1 MKIAISSEPSLLPI
15 LRGAVRSQAWEHGFS
30 DADSDC
36 LALAIEEAASHVA
49 CQAYAGQPASMLSVE
64 IVAYPDRLE
73 FVLEG
78 LGPKAGPEL
87 AQAPLLDE
95 TRPAGPGTR
104 FNSTD
109 FSCYDTCHREGNRL
123 RLVKLLPGKSAGKK

>member
-1 MKIAISSEPSLLPI
+1 MKIAISSELRLLPI
-15 LRGAVRSQAWEHGFS
+15 LRGAVKSQASENGFS

-49 CQAYAGQPASMLSVE
+49 CQAYAGQPANMLSVE

-78 LGPKAGPEL
+78 LAPKAGPEL
-87 AQAPLLDE
+87 AEPHSPDE
-95 TRPAGPGTR
+95 IRPGGSGTR

-109 FSCYDTCHREGNRL
+109 FSCYDACHREGNRL
-123 RLVKLLPGKSAGKK
+123 RLVKFLPAKNPEKK